1 MVFRPRTPRDQRLLI
16 VALLAIGLALAYHQ
30 FVWSARNRDLDSLA
44 TRLDT
49 LDSLNR
55 FAKTEVVE
63 GSATRL
69 KREADR
75 FAREL
80 SELRRLVPTENELPA
95 LLESISRAA
104 RHAGLEISGVAPDG
118 IVNGDQYDTY
128 KYKLVITGPYHQVSE
143 FLSNIGSLSLV
154 VAPINVT
161 LLPSSRP
168 NTGIKT
174 RKGDQLLEA
183 KLGILTYVAHAPMS
197 APKAAAEPKS
207 GATKESAKTPVETAL
222 PPPPIYRERYA
233 YMRDGRRDPFYSLL
247 LTSELRPTMNDLRLT
262 GVQYDPENRKSS
274 ATLRD
279 VSTPNTPYRVNV
291 GSTLGRMR
299 VSSIRNKTV
308 VFTIEELGT
317 TRRDSLVLGDTTT
330 ARRP

>member
-1 MVFRPRTPRDQRLLI
+1 LLI
-16 VALLAIGLALAYHQ
+16 VALLAIGLAVAYHQ
-30 FVWSARNRDLDSLA
+30 LVWSPRNQGLDALA

-55 FAKTEVVE
+55 FAKAEVVK
-63 GSATRL
+63 GSATKV

-80 SELRRLVPTENELPA
+80 SALRRLVPSENEVPA
-95 LLESISRAA
+95 LLESVSRAA
-104 RHAGLEISGVAPDG
+104 RHAGLEISDVAPDG

-128 KYKLVITGPYHQVSE
+128 RYKLGITGPYHQVSE

-161 LLPSSRP
+161 LLPSSR
-168 NTGIKT
+168 TTTEIKT
-174 RKGDQLLEA
+174 TKGDQLLEA
-183 KLGILTYVAHAPMS
+183 KLGIQTYVTRASMRSPDAP
-197 APKAAAEPKS
+197 AEPKS
-207 GATKESAKTPVETAL
+207 GATKTSAKTPVDTAN

-247 LTSELRPTMNDLRLT
+247 LTSELRPTMSDLRLT
-262 GVQYDPENRKSS
+262 GVQYDPENHKSS

-279 VSTPNTPYRVNV
+279 VTTPNTPYRVNV

-299 VSSIRNKTV
+299 VSSIRNKAV

-317 TRRDSLVLGDTTT
+317 TRRDSLVLGDSIK